1 MNAGGVVV
9 DMTGATEIR
18 LDPAAGTV
26 AVAAGTS
33 LDELMRRTIP
43 AGWFVPVTP
52 GTRQVTVG
60 GAIAADV
67 HGKNHHRDGSFG
79 RFVRSFELLSPGQG
93 RVTVRRDAMPD
104 VFDATAGG
112 MGLTGVILEAELDLI
127 PIESAF
133 MRVDTE
139 RASDLDDL
147 MERMESG
154 DERARYSVAWV
165 DCLSRGRHLGR
176 GVLTLGDHATAE
188 EAGARDPL
196 RFAPASRPS
205 VPPGVPSVLLRPATA
220 RAFNEL
226 WFHKAPRSER
236 ARIRPLASFFHPLDG
251 VRKWNR
257 LYGPRGFVQYQLAVP
272 FGAEEVVRAVV
283 EELAIAEVPS
293 YLAVLKRF
301 GPGRG
306 MLSFPI
312 AGWTLAVD
320 VPASARD
327 LAPLLDGLDER
338 IAAAGGRV
346 YLAKD
351 ARMRP
356 ELLPFMYPELDRWR
370 GVRERLDP
378 RRTMRS
384 DLARR
389 LGL

>member
-1 MNAGGVVV
+1 MAPRRRTSSSRTGRSRSSCSCGSSSTPPGSGLSTEVERGTGRSAGRGSPLAPRPDERLLSGWGRTPRSRSTVRRAGAETLFADVGARGVIPRGLGRSYGDAAMNAGGIVL

-79 RFVRSFELLSPGQG
+79 RFVRSFELRSPGQG
-93 RVTVRRDAMPD
+93 RITVRRDAMPD

-154 DERARYSVAWV
+154 DERA
-165 DCLSRGRHLGR
+165 
-176 GVLTLGDHATAE
+176 
-188 EAGARDPL
+188 
-196 RFAPASRPS
+196 
-205 VPPGVPSVLLRPATA
+205 
-220 RAFNEL
+220 
-226 WFHKAPRSER
+226 
-236 ARIRPLASFFHPLDG
+236 
-251 VRKWNR
+251 
-257 LYGPRGFVQYQLAVP
+257 
-272 FGAEEVVRAVV
+272 
-283 EELAIAEVPS
+283 
-293 YLAVLKRF
+293 
-301 GPGRG
+301 
-306 MLSFPI
+306 
-312 AGWTLAVD
+312 
-320 VPASARD
+320 
-327 LAPLLDGLDER
+327 
-338 IAAAGGRV
+338 
-346 YLAKD
+346 
-351 ARMRP
+351 
-356 ELLPFMYPELDRWR
+356 
-370 GVRERLDP
+370 
-378 RRTMRS
+378 
-384 DLARR
+384 
-389 LGL
+389 